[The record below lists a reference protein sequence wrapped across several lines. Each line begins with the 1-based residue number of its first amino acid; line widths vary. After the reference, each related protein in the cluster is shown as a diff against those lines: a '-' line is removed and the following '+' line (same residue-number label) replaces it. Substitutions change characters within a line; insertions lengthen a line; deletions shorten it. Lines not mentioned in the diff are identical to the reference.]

1 MEFPFPPETKW
12 KMASFLTN
20 DLARYLPRHA
30 MPLYVEG
37 VARGAHPERKFHGHT
52 FMELVLVQE
61 GSGLHLIQ
69 ANPER
74 LPQRREK
81 TPGHEYASEIQ
92 AGDVLLIYP
101 GVSHS
106 YDRTETLGLV
116 NLVYDPRK
124 LALPLLDGEM
134 MPLFDRLFTP
144 RRTINPELV
153 VRPLLH
159 LPPAESAALSGKIA
173 ELSEELQ
180 SNRPGRNFYSAAIFM
195 EIIVTLCRS
204 GDTVEEAPV
213 PEFLIGDAIRYMHDH
228 LSEPIEIEDLLGVVH
243 MSRRNFFRRFHSATG
258 CTPHAYLKDLRF
270 SHATR
275 LLCRTDL
282 SITEIA
288 LKSGF
293 CDGNYLCRLCRERT
307 GMTARRFRDA
317 NRSSPA

>member
-1 MEFPFPPETKW
+1 
-12 KMASFLTN
+12 MASFLTN

-101 GVSHS
+101 GISHS